1 MGATKT
7 TAMAKYLPSTMSTP
21 VMGSSDSSWSVFCF
35 FSSASTRMVRMGTS
49 ATKPMQKV
57 PSAYSKLATAR
68 LMLYIMAPMPMNSS
82 KNAPNT

>member
-7 TAMAKYLPSTMSTP
+7 TAMAKYLPSTMSAP
-21 VMGSSDSSWSVFCF
+21 VMGKRDSSWSVFCF
-35 FSSASTRMVRMGTS
+35 FSSAMIRMVRMGTR
-49 ATKPMQKV
+49 AINPMEKV
-57 PSAYSKLATAR
+57 PRAYSKLATAL